1 MLIATH
7 CVELYWGCMPP
18 CGLVRRTVLWEMD
31 PSLKHEKGNSNSPTA
46 QETPD
51 RIRKGHWGLG
61 IPPKCCISGRDNETI
76 SNEVQE
82 IPTIL
87 GMKFVSTYIYIEIYC
102 ASNIDQLRLPNCSR
116 CCHSTLVKGPFLF
129 SYRVL
134 SLAIL
139 DSAVGAL
146 NDVNDGFQPSAT
158 WFYWVESLDCS
169 VITYYLTLLKMVSWT
184 KFGIGKGASEHPQV
198 MRRKM
203 EEDDIGHWALNQL
216 VSGSVPSWNRQL
228 FEYPMSM
235 SMWFLMW
242 WSSWGVDTHQP
253 AEFNAS
259 KVPCPDQGEPGVVGK
274 PCRFSK
280 PHRGGG
286 LHEDSEKK
294 GTKQCWSWRLMISSW
309 DPYSLFESILQYCL
323 KNMNIFVARFHTF
336 SLNFQSD
343 LISPSVWSPL
353 C

>member
-1 MLIATH
+1 
-7 CVELYWGCMPP
+7 MPP

-129 SYRVL
+129 SYRAL

-139 DSAVGAL
+139 DS
-146 NDVNDGFQPSAT
+146 
-158 WFYWVESLDCS
+158 
-169 VITYYLTLLKMVSWT
+169 
-184 KFGIGKGASEHPQV
+184 
-198 MRRKM
+198 
-203 EEDDIGHWALNQL
+203 
-216 VSGSVPSWNRQL
+216 SGSLKWCQWWVPALSHMILLGWI
-228 FEYPMSM
+228 F
-235 SMWFLMW
+235 
-242 WSSWGVDTHQP
+242 
-253 AEFNAS
+253 
-259 KVPCPDQGEPGVVGK
+259 
-274 PCRFSK
+274 
-280 PHRGGG
+280 G
-286 LHEDSEKK
+286 L
-294 GTKQCWSWRLMISSW
+294 QCHHLLSYIV
-309 DPYSLFESILQYCL
+309 E
-323 KNMNIFVARFHTF
+323 NGFV
-336 SLNFQSD
+336 N
-343 LISPSVWSPL
+343 
-353 C
+353 

>member
-1 MLIATH
+1 
-7 CVELYWGCMPP
+7 
-18 CGLVRRTVLWEMD
+18 
-31 PSLKHEKGNSNSPTA
+31 
-46 QETPD
+46 
-51 RIRKGHWGLG
+51 
-61 IPPKCCISGRDNETI
+61 
-76 SNEVQE
+76 
-82 IPTIL
+82 
-87 GMKFVSTYIYIEIYC
+87 
-102 ASNIDQLRLPNCSR
+102 
-116 CCHSTLVKGPFLF
+116 
-129 SYRVL
+129 
-134 SLAIL
+134 
-139 DSAVGAL
+139 
-146 NDVNDGFQPSAT
+146 
-158 WFYWVESLDCS
+158 
-169 VITYYLTLLKMVSWT
+169 MVSWT

-286 LHEDSEKK
+286 FAWGLWEK
-294 GTKQCWSWRLMISSW
+294 GEPSSVDHDVW
-309 DPYSLFESILQYCL
+309 WYQVGIRTACLRVYS
-323 KNMNIFVARFHTF
+323 NIAWKIWTSLSHVFTRFRWIFNPIWFHRRFGALSARTQN
-336 SLNFQSD
+336 L
-343 LISPSVWSPL
+343 SPSQCYWHGFELRFVNSWGRLPGHFRHPGRPPA
-353 C
+353 